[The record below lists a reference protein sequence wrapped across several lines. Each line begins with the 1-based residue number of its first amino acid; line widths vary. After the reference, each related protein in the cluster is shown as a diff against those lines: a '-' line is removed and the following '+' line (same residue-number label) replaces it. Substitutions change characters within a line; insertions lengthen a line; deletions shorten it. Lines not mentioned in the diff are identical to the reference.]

1 MKIQKH
7 NFTKSLYYLWAILLF
22 WSFSACSDDDGISI
36 YRVYTNMIGVPVTL
50 AETVGASRNLRTL
63 TRLLPSWT

>member
-7 NFTKSLYYLWAILLF
+7 IFTKSLYYLWAILLF

-36 YRVYTNMIGVPVTL
+36 YRVYTNMIGVPIEEITSAYTGQWIHV
-50 AETVGASRNLRTL
+50 
-63 TRLLPSWT
+63 